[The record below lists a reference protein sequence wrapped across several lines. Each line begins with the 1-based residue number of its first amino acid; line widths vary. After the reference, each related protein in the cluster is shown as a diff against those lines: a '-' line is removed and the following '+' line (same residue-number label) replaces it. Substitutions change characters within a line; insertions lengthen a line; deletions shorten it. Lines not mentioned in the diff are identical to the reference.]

1 MNARCRISARRRF
14 HLAQPRNVYGPEVPE
29 EVEALVAEQLQQL
42 PDAPVLDGRV
52 ELHHPHH
59 GPEPVSS
66 SAAAE
71 QPSGAELL
79 AGVGASFSRRRRHHA
94 MSRDGFGSAVRRKTV
109 RLPVT
114 ATKRRR
120 EGRRRK
126 TRQQQGGVHGAGWR
140 QQEVRKGRA
149 AAAGVLYV
157 AEESV
162 FAGDPCMTGSQAKD
176 WIALHAREREE

>member
-14 HLAQPRNVYGPEVPE
+14 HLAQPRNVDGPEVPE

-59 GPEPVSS
+59 GPEPVS
-66 SAAAE
+66 AAAE

-79 AGVGASFSRRRRHHA
+79 AGVGASFSRRRRHPA

-162 FAGDPCMTGSQAKD
+162 LEFLCRRSVHDRLASKGLDC
-176 WIALHAREREE
+176 IALHAR